1 MHLFSKLKMMAA
13 AIIAVVSV
21 GSAFAQFTVPANARV
36 DALAG
41 VPVSDISG
49 VYRYPV
55 MMTGYLDH
63 IQATWGG
70 GFVGVKSVSDAFSIG
85 VLANQGPMDTA
96 FTSAAVGALNNYGFP
111 ATLQWTG
118 TLFTDSLVIP
128 HLLLGFDL
136 GSAAIGAD
144 IFFEY
149 AGYGATD
156 GTSDYSGSI
165 ANPGARL
172 SAKFSA
178 ASAEVMAKFGMGF
191 PSVSASGASTSDKLS
206 SDKGMYMEMGAEVGM
221 PIINADWV
229 LGFCYTSSDYRFKTG
244 SVSASNTV
252 TNSLLNL
259 YIGTEFNFV
268 ETAIAALGYSLRRNA
283 ATAQPTA
290 SGSQSQTLPIDY
302 TQSIYAGIENAWDK
316 AWIFDSF
323 QLRGGALYTIT
334 STSGKPSNSVNY
346 AQPANHSTIQPKVGV
361 GVSRAFMTI
370 DVSLNPGAWSGVF
383 TGPEVALVTATVKF

>member
-1 MHLFSKLKMMAA
+1 MYLFSKLKMMAA
-13 AIIAVVSV
+13 AIIAVVSA

-41 VPVSDISG
+41 APVSDISG

-70 GFVGVKSVSDAFSIG
+70 GFVGVKSVSNAFSIG
-85 VLANQGPMDTA
+85 VLANQGPMDAA
-96 FTSAAVGALNNYGFP
+96 FTSAAVDALNNYLSP
-111 ATLQWTG
+111 AA
-118 TLFTDSLVIP
+118 LFTDSIVIP
-128 HLLLGFDL
+128 HLLLGFDF
-136 GSAAIGAD
+136 GSAAVGAD

-156 GTSDYSGSI
+156 GASDYSGSI

-191 PSVSASGASTSDKLS
+191 PSVSASGASGSDKLS
-206 SDKGMYMEMGAEVGM
+206 SDKGMYMEMGAEAGM

-244 SVSASNTV
+244 SVSAPNTLI
-252 TNSLLNL
+252 NSLLNL

-290 SGSQSQTLPIDY
+290 SGSQSQTLPINY
-302 TQSIYAGIENAWDK
+302 THAMYAGVENAWDK

-346 AQPANHSTIQPKVGV
+346 AQPSRHSSIQPKVGV

-370 DVSLNPGAWSGVF
+370 DVSINPGAWSGVF
-383 TGPEVALVTATVKF
+383 TGPDVALATATVKF